1 MINGKTI
8 SELTRL
14 VSEENDEGA
23 FAQLIRH
30 FFPGLLSFSAN
41 ITQDRHVSEE
51 IVEDVLV
58 KLWES
63 RNILL
68 TINNLANYLY
78 TAVKHTSINYLK
90 SKSYRTARMFDMPAD
105 WGDAD
110 AVCFKTPDLELIS
123 KENLKAIAD
132 VINTLPPKTRLVFR
146 LIKEEGMKYSEVAQ
160 LLAISPKTVNT
171 HMTRAIQS
179 IAGTLKVLFADY
191 LAGQTRKNA

>member
-1 MINGKTI
+1 MINTQTI

-23 FAQLIRH
+23 FAQLLRH
-30 FFPGLLSFSAN
+30 FFPGLLSFSTN
-41 ITQDRHVSEE
+41 ITQDRHASEE

-58 KLWES
+58 KLWHS
-63 RNILL
+63 RDILL

-78 TAVKHTSINYLK
+78 TAVKHASINYLK
-90 SKSYRTARMFDMPAD
+90 SKSYRTARMFEMAGD

-123 KENLKAIAD
+123 KENLKAIAE
-132 VINTLPPKTRLVFR
+132 VINMLPPKTRLVFR
-146 LIKEEGMKYSEVAQ
+146 LVKEEGMKYSEVAM
-160 LLAISPKTVNT
+160 LLSISPRTVNT

-179 IAGTLKVLFADY
+179 IAGTLIILFADY
-191 LAGQTRKNA
+191 LSGEERKNA